1 MRPLSTL
8 GLAQAQSL
16 VTTLADDEISLVWCS
31 PSVRCRQTVE
41 PLAVSRGLRVRTTAL
56 LLSTANTARLLAWLQ
71 EVGADAPWVVC
82 THGEV
87 LTALYTAA
95 REAGLVEVATRSR
108 TAKGA
113 LWRLRSHPYRP
124 EGPTQLAYTPPSLT
138 G

>member
-1 MRPLSTL
+1 M
-8 GLAQAQSL
+8 
-16 VTTLADDEISLVWCS
+16 WCS

-41 PLAVSRGLRVRTTAL
+41 PLAAARGLRVRTTAWL
-56 LLSTANTARLLAWLQ
+56 SSTANTPPLLAWLQ
-71 EVGADAPWVVC
+71 EAGADAPWVVR

-95 REAGLVEVATRSR
+95 REAGIVEVATRSR

-113 LWRLRSHPYRP
+113 LWRLRNHPHRP
-124 EGPTQLAYTPPSLT
+124 DGPTQLAYTPPSPT